1 MASKLD
7 HAIVLQTL
15 SGYAVVNQITETE
28 RRTRLQTM
36 TDAEARTIFAA
47 LYVTWKKTG
56 RQAGGN
62 WEALARQKLEYHLQL
77 RRAFE
82 TLARHKG
89 WL

>member
-7 HAIVLQTL
+7 RVTVLQTL
-15 SGYAVVNQITETE
+15 RGYAIVNKITEAE
-28 RRTRLQTM
+28 RRARLQTM
-36 TDAEARTIFAA
+36 TDAEARAIFVA

-56 RQAGGN
+56 RQAGGD
-62 WEALARQKLEYHLQL
+62 WEALARQKMEYHLQL